1 MEPLPIALLR
11 RAPTLLGRPGLLC
24 VFATSLSLCAQ
35 ELPVRRVFL
44 NELLSE
50 SQLLT
55 EQYERALS
63 KLESELAAAADYED
77 ARLVQHRRD
86 ELKAI
91 YMQIGKSN
99 TLAIPLPSDKAR
111 LSGTAEARGDL
122 LTGWR
127 TAGSS
132 AEWSNLRVTPGSY
145 FLELDASLTEL
156 PGISGSSLSSR
167 SQPQEKVSFGFYEVS
182 LLQGAQE
189 NRRTFDIA
197 LSKDEATFTPLRIGP
212 VTFTRSPVTLRLLP
226 AAGYPAN
233 LVRLRQMRLAL
244 AQDDVITAAP
254 MADNGES
261 LNQAKQRL
269 MDDLERVQKTVLSA
283 YDTKL
288 KTLAKISAEMGTEAA
303 AEIKKLEMM
312 RKADASG
319 AHEKPLFRMLT
330 KSGGVAGFEDIEGV
344 KIIATGTTQGDRL
357 TIEHDGKQMA
367 IRLLW
372 VECAP
377 LTEAGDSGKGFAK
390 HFGISTDN
398 TAALARAARE
408 FTMGYLEGKPLRLLI
423 RPGKDKDG
431 SQAALVFLPEVGLFQ
446 NVLVDQGLA
455 AVHPPIKDVPR
466 GMIEKSLL
474 SNLLE
479 REAAAKRQKNGAW
492 ALGSEDQ

>member
-1 MEPLPIALLR
+1 
-11 RAPTLLGRPGLLC
+11 
-24 VFATSLSLCAQ
+24 
-35 ELPVRRVFL
+35 
-44 NELLSE
+44 
-50 SQLLT
+50 
-55 EQYERALS
+55 
-63 KLESELAAAADYED
+63 
-77 ARLVQHRRD
+77 
-86 ELKAI
+86 
-91 YMQIGKSN
+91 
-99 TLAIPLPSDKAR
+99 
-111 LSGTAEARGDL
+111 
-122 LTGWR
+122 
-127 TAGSS
+127 
-132 AEWSNLRVTPGSY
+132 
-145 FLELDASLTEL
+145 
-156 PGISGSSLSSR
+156 
-167 SQPQEKVSFGFYEVS
+167 
-182 LLQGAQE
+182 
-189 NRRTFDIA
+189 
-197 LSKDEATFTPLRIGP
+197 
-212 VTFTRSPVTLRLLP
+212 
-226 AAGYPAN
+226 
-233 LVRLRQMRLAL
+233 
-244 AQDDVITAAP
+244 
-254 MADNGES
+254 
-261 LNQAKQRL
+261 
-269 MDDLERVQKTVLSA
+269 
-283 YDTKL
+283 
-288 KTLAKISAEMGTEAA
+288 MGTEAA

-398 TAALARAARE
+398 TSALARAARE

-455 AVHPPIKDVPR
+455 AVHQPIKDVPR

-479 REAAAKRQKNGAW
+479 REAAAKRRKNGAW